1 MAMEILVQALSLV
14 AVIAVGQFVRAIG
27 WVSAEDF
34 PIFSHLV
41 IKVTLPAALIVSF
54 NQFELT
60 GSLLILS
67 VIGFALT
74 GLQMVIGRFISPRG
88 DRIDRAFSVMNS
100 GSYNVGAF
108 AVPYLAGIAGPQ
120 AVVYASMFDVGN
132 VVNAAGFSRAWAI
145 SLAAP
150 ERAGGVGT
158 FLQRMFSSVIFD
170 VYIALVIMRLLD
182 LHVPAPVLPF
192 IETVAAAN
200 TFLAM
205 LMIGIGLK
213 IVLVRSKY
221 LAAAKH
227 LAVRY
232 GTAVLA
238 GLATWYLLPAAD
250 EVRAVLCAM
259 YFAPLASMI
268 PGFTHEI
275 RGDVQLSSF
284 IASASILVAV
294 VVMPVLLLVL
304 L

>member
-1 MAMEILVQALSLV
+1 MEILVQALSLV
-14 AVIAVGQFVRAIG
+14 AIIAVGQFVRAIG

-41 IKVTLPAALIVSF
+41 LKVTLPAALIVSF
-54 NQFELT
+54 DQFELT

-74 GLQMVIGRFISPRG
+74 GLQMVIGRFLSPRG
-88 DRIDRAFSVMNS
+88 DPIDRAFSVMNT

-150 ERAGGVGT
+150 QRSGGAAT
-158 FLQRMFSSVIFD
+158 FLRRMFSSVIFD
-170 VYIALVIMRLLD
+170 VYILLVVMRLLD

-200 TFLAM
+200 IFLAM

-213 IVLVRSKY
+213 IVLARSRY

-232 GTAVLA
+232 ATATLA
-238 GLATWYLLPAAD
+238 ALATWHLLPAGE

-275 RGDVQLSSF
+275 GGDVQLSSF

-294 VVMPVLLLVL
+294 VVMPLLLVVL

>member
-1 MAMEILVQALSLV
+1 MEILIQALSLV
-14 AVIAVGQFVRAIG
+14 AIIGVGQGVRALG
-27 WVSAEDF
+27 WVRAEDF

-54 NQFELT
+54 DRFEMT
-60 GSLLILS
+60 GSLLVLA
-67 VIGFALT
+67 VLGFGLT
-74 GLQMVIGRFISPRG
+74 AVQMVLGRWMSRRG
-88 DRIDRAFSVMNS
+88 DPIDRAFSVMNS

-120 AVVYASMFDVGN
+120 AVVYVSMFDVGN
-132 VVNAAGFSRAWAI
+132 VVSTAGLSRAWAV

-150 ERAGGVGT
+150 ERAGGLWSFVR
-158 FLQRMFSSVIFD
+158 RMFSSVTFD
-170 VYIALVIMRLLD
+170 VYIILVVMSLLD
-182 LHVPAPVLPF
+182 LRLPRTVMPF

-205 LMIGIGLK
+205 LMIGIGLQV
-213 IVLVRSKY
+213 VLVRSKY

-232 GTAVLA
+232 GTAVVA
-238 GLATWYLLPAAD
+238 GLLTWFLLPLD
-250 EVRAVLCAM
+250 QEVRAVLCAV
-259 YFAPLASMI
+259 YFAPLASMV

-284 IASASILVAV
+284 IASASIVIAV
-294 VVMPVLLLVL
+294 VVMPIILAVLI
-304 L
+304 